1 MLNSLISRGPAG
13 GDLPREGWES
23 LESRPPPFA
32 RPTLPSSLQPP
43 SFVILSIPRDSWTV
57 KSTRNEIE
65 MFTVAGIA
73 SFPRLSL
80 HCLHEARG
88 YLDLLPP
95 YLENSKFPSQG
106 CTEGGRRKRK
116 KKVVETFPL
125 FESRTWIF
133 CGVALRR
140 DRFEEDLVSRKR
152 KRGARGGRQKRG
164 KRRKERKGRKEGR
177 TKDDPAC
184 QLNGTEL
191 KSFALRQ
198 ARHVLASWAWQSSGS
213 SSPGFLSPSLL
224 TAASV

>member
-164 KRRKERKGRKEGR
+164 KRRKERKEGRKNEGR
-177 TKDDPAC
+177 
-184 QLNGTEL
+184 
-191 KSFALRQ
+191 
-198 ARHVLASWAWQSSGS
+198 
-213 SSPGFLSPSLL
+213 PGVS
-224 TAASV
+224 A